1 MDEKGESQAT
11 EFLHQSKKTYVYEE
25 KFLHKPIFLQLR
37 KKLNRIFTSSIIRF
51 ASSEAIMLIGK
62 FFMVFVSFL
71 IRSIS
76 DISQMQNETS
86 VHWKL

>member
-1 MDEKGESQAT
+1 MDEKDESQAT
-11 EFLHQSKKTYVYEE
+11 EFLHQSKKKYVYEE
-25 KFLHKPIFLQLR
+25 NFLHKPTFLQLR
-37 KKLNRIFTSSIIRF
+37 KKRNRIFTSSIIRF

-76 DISQMQNETS
+76 DISQAQNETS
-86 VHWKL
+86 VLFCL